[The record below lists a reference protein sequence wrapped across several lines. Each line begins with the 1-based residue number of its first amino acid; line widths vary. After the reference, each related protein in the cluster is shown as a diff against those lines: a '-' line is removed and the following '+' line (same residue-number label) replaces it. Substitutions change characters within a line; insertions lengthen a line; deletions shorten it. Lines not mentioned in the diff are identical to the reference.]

1 MPNNPQPIPAAAG
14 YPQYSG
20 TGLLPPIYSTRLQER
35 FACEAIV
42 PSITTTQYIS
52 EYKGRGDQLTFFK
65 EPIVSTFEY
74 SKDMDMP
81 AETLELEPV
90 TIGINKARAFNIKV
104 DMLDEQMSPMWNTVL
119 DAATKNAAIAL
130 KQDIDVELLAF
141 MLANVDANNQGP
153 NAGVQTGAYN
163 LGSIGAPVSVTSA
176 NITEV
181 LSHLSGVLDEQCIPQ
196 DGRYLVLPPLAKTY
210 ILNSQL
216 SNASFMGGNG
226 QTILLNGR
234 IPGIIAGFEIYIS
247 SFLPSQ
253 IDPGTGTLAFDILA
267 GIRPST
273 AFAMTLE
280 THRMTEGVT
289 SFSKY
294 YQALF
299 AYGYDVLRPEG
310 LARLYATFA

>member
-42 PSITTTQYIS
+42 PSITTTDYIG
-52 EYKGRGDQLTFFK
+52 ELRGKGDQITFFN
-65 EPIVSTFEY
+65 EPIVATYEY
-74 SKDMDMP
+74 SKDMEMQAD
-81 AETLELEPV
+81 TIELEPK
-90 TIGINKARAFNIKV
+90 TIMVNKGRYWNIKI
-104 DMLDEQMSPMWNTVL
+104 DMLDEQMSPMWNTAL
-119 DAATKNAAIAL
+119 QAALKNAGVAL
-130 KQDIDVELLAF
+130 KQDIDSEVLAF

-153 NAGVQTGAYN
+153 NAGIQTGAYN
-163 LGSIGAPVSVTSA
+163 LGQVGAPVTVTSA
-176 NITEV
+176 NVTEV
-181 LSHLSGVLDEQCIPQ
+181 LTHLSGVLDEQCVPQ
-196 DGRYLVLPPLAKTY
+196 EGRYLVMPPIFKTY

-216 SNASFMGGNG
+216 SNAMFMGGSG

-234 IPGIIAGFEIYIS
+234 IPGTIAGFEIYLS

-253 IDPGTGTLAFDILA
+253 IDPGTGQLAFDILA
-267 GIRPST
+267 GIRP
-273 AFAMTLE
+273 AAVYAMTVQE
-280 THRMTEGVT
+280 QRVKEGIH

-294 YQALF
+294 YQGLV
-299 AYGYDVLRPEG
+299 AYGYDVVRPEG